1 MVLSKTMQK
10 LLTLIPTN
18 KGNTMQIGDTYTTS
32 KSHITGTIEEIIERN
47 GQTVLLLDTPE
58 GERYTTVS

>member
-1 MVLSKTMQK
+1 MISKTAHSF
-10 LLTLIPTN
+10 PTI
-18 KGNTMQIGDTYTTS
+18 KGNTMLTIGDTYTTS
-32 KSHITGTIEEIIERN
+32 KSQVTGTIAEIIERN

>member
-1 MVLSKTMQK
+1 MI
-10 LLTLIPTN
+10 LTV
-18 KGNTMQIGDTYTTS
+18 GDSYTTS
-32 KSHITGTIEEIIERN
+32 KSHVTGTIQEIIERN